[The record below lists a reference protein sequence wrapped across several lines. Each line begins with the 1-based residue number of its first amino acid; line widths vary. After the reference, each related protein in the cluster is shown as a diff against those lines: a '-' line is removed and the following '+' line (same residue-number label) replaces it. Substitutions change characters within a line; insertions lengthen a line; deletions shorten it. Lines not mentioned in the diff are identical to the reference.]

1 MPDGRAAAG
10 RPIAV
15 RIPYNAAPARR
26 GMAGRAGAG
35 GGKDAAGRRKG
46 AAGGRRRGGA
56 PKADLIVLRPRL
68 TDAAAR
74 EMIERKKT
82 DAFRTMIIRR
92 PKREDVRVVSVEL
105 HYEAVLAAS
114 ARYTADYYR
123 RAVHAIRVERAVR
136 EVVIAGT
143 AFAAK
148 GSGSLPGMIARRGRG
163 TVDVELEE
171 HVYIDNSGSVC
182 LDLSGSEIDAPFRG
196 DPAKSAEPD
205 PRRVLDAAA
214 GRVRAPERGA
224 AGAAV
229 DLLRG
234 RLREKIEGGARG
246 LSDEFAV
253 ESLAEVYVPVYEA
266 RLVGPRRKA
275 AIMRVDAARKSVI

>member
-1 MPDGRAAAG
+1 
-10 RPIAV
+10 
-15 RIPYNAAPARR
+15 
-26 GMAGRAGAG
+26 MAGRAGAG
-35 GGKDAAGRRKG
+35 GGRG
-46 AAGGRRRGGA
+46 AASRRRGAAAPPGSRGRRRGM
-56 PKADLIVLRPRL
+56 PEADLVVLRARL

-123 RAVHAIRVERAVR
+123 RAAHTIRVERAVR
-136 EVVIAGT
+136 EVVIAGK
-143 AFAAK
+143 AFAARD
-148 GSGSLPGMIARRGRG
+148 SGPLSGIMARRGRG
-163 TVDVELEE
+163 SVDVDLEE

-182 LDLSGSEIDAPFRG
+182 LDMSGSEIDAPFRG
-196 DPAKSAEPD
+196 DPARSAEPD
-205 PRRVLDAAA
+205 PASVLDAAA
-214 GRVRAPERGA
+214 GRVRAPEKGA
-224 AGAAV
+224 AAAAV
-229 DLLRG
+229 EILRG

-246 LSDEFAV
+246 LSDEFSV
-253 ESLAEVYVPVYEA
+253 ERLAEVYVPVYEA

>member
-1 MPDGRAAAG
+1 
-10 RPIAV
+10 
-15 RIPYNAAPARR
+15 
-26 GMAGRAGAG
+26 MAGRAGSGGGKGGASRRRVAAG
-35 GGKDAAGRRKG
+35 GGRRGG
-46 AAGGRRRGGA
+46 AARRGA

-123 RAVHAIRVERAVR
+123 GAVHAIRVERAVR

-148 GSGSLPGMIARRGRG
+148 GSGSLPGIIARRGRG
-163 TVDVELEE
+163 SVDVDLEE

-196 DPAKSAEPD
+196 DPARSAEPD

-214 GRVRAPERGA
+214 GRVRAPEKGA

-234 RLREKIEGGARG
+234 RLREKIEGGVRG
-246 LSDEFAV
+246 LSDEFSV
-253 ESLAEVYVPVYEA
+253 ERLAEVYVPVYEA